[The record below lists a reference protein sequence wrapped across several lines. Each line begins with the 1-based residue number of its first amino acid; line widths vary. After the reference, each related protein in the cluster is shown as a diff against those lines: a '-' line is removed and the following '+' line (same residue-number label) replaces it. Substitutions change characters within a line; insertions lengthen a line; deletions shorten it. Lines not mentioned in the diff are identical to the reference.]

1 MTLYR
6 GNAQV
11 LIFCWLLV
19 LLVKLVLAATF
30 EVFITN
36 FFEILSKSSFYNY
49 FRHHQINKFY
59 CAIRMSKINIHIIFK
74 EKHAPNKWGFP
85 ARKVKFAMMIPKLC

>member
-59 CAIRMSKINIHIIFK
+59 CAILMSKINIYIIFK
-74 EKHAPNKWGFP
+74 EKHAPNKWGFLLE
-85 ARKVKFAMMIPKLC
+85 K